1 MISNMNDKQE
11 FEKTIKMINDSFP
24 DIDKMN
30 QEERKDYFNILDQSS
45 NYEIE
50 RIPTMEMITDEP
62 NEIIF

>member
-1 MISNMNDKQE
+1 MNDKQE

-62 NEIIF
+62 NEVLF

>member
-1 MISNMNDKQE
+1 MNDKQE